1 MKIVFTF
8 LLFFIFG
15 CVNRYENFFQ
25 ESELYK
31 KNRNNFYFFNGKP
44 AIIFSNSP
52 NEDLLKYYRKGFIKI
67 GFSNFNG
74 NSNNS
79 ISDIESFAKKLGAEI
94 VLWNY
99 KYTHTISGSYPI
111 TNYSS
116 NPYQTSTTHIP
127 YSVAKYDYNAIFLGK
142 SNIENKFGA
151 HFIDLDREQKIRL
164 KISGGAII
172 KFIFENSLAFNSKLL
187 EGDIITH
194 IQNHKIE
201 DVNDLD
207 NFINIKLDY
216 SKNIEVL
223 YLRDGIKGKDIIKI
237 LSNKKSF

>member
-1 MKIVFTF
+1 M
-8 LLFFIFG
+8 FFNFG
-15 CVNRYENFFQ
+15 RVNRYENFFL

-31 KNRNNFYFFNGKP
+31 KNRNNFYFFYGKP
-44 AIIFSNSP
+44 TIIFSNSP

-67 GFSNFNG
+67 GTSSFNG

-79 ISDIESFAKKLGAEI
+79 ISDIESFSKKLGAEI
-94 VLWNY
+94 ILWNY

-127 YSVAKYDYNAIFLGK
+127 YSISKYDYNAIFLGK
-142 SNIENKFGA
+142 SNIDNKFGA
-151 HFIDLDREQKIRL
+151 HFSDLDREQKIRL
-164 KISGGAII
+164 KISGRAIV
-172 KFIFENSLAFNSKLL
+172 KFIFENSLAFNFKLL

-194 IQNHKIE
+194 IQNHKVA

-207 NFINIKLDY
+207 SIINNKLDY
-216 SKNIEVL
+216 SKTIEIL
-223 YLRDGIKGKDIIKI
+223 YLRDGIKGKDIIKNF
-237 LSNKKSF
+237 SD

>member
-1 MKIVFTF
+1 M
-8 LLFFIFG
+8 FFNFG
-15 CVNRYENFFQ
+15 CVNRYENFFL

-31 KNRNNFYFFNGKP
+31 KNRNNFYFFYGKP
-44 AIIFSNSP
+44 TIFFSNSP

-67 GFSNFNG
+67 GTSSFNG
-74 NSNNS
+74 NTDNS
-79 ISDIESFAKKLGAEI
+79 ISDIESFSKKLGAEI
-94 VLWNY
+94 ILWNY

-127 YSVAKYDYNAIFLGK
+127 YSVSKYEYNAIFLGK
-142 SNIENKFGA
+142 SNIDNKFGA
-151 HFIDLDREQKIRL
+151 HFSDLDREQKIRL

-194 IQNHKIE
+194 IQNHKVA
-201 DVNDLD
+201 DVNDLESI
-207 NFINIKLDY
+207 INNKLDY
-216 SKNIEVL
+216 SKTIEVL
-223 YLRDGIKGKDIIKI
+223 YLRDGIKGKDIIKNF
-237 LSNKKSF
+237 SD

>member
-1 MKIVFTF
+1 M
-8 LLFFIFG
+8 
-15 CVNRYENFFQ
+15 Q
-25 ESELYK
+25 
-31 KNRNNFYFFNGKP
+31 
-44 AIIFSNSP
+44 
-52 NEDLLKYYRKGFIKI
+52 KYYRKGFIKI
-67 GFSNFNG
+67 GTSSFNG
-74 NSNNS
+74 NRNNS
-79 ISDIESFAKKLGAEI
+79 ISDIEFFSNKLGAEI

-127 YSVAKYDYNAIFLGK
+127 YSVSKYDYNAIFLGK

-151 HFIDLDREQKIRL
+151 HFSDLDREQKIRL
-164 KISGGAII
+164 KINGGAII

-194 IQNHKIE
+194 IQNHKVA

-207 NFINIKLDY
+207 SIINNKLDY
-216 SKNIEVL
+216 SKTIEVL
-223 YLRDGIKGKDIIKI
+223 YLRYGIKGKDIIKN
-237 LSNKKSF
+237 LSN